1 MRTKPI
7 LWAILVNANFNM
19 ASDAIWLVP
28 SQNSTHYSYI
38 FSPGA
43 CHCETQVSQ
52 YCPKSVASTGELLT
66 GNNGFNVIHKNV
78 SACNFAEIKLKQ
90 PLAIEAQLLFGRF
103 IKALPV
109 YITVGFYKKYFND
122 DNRNSC
128 STSSTALTS
137 TILAG
142 TSTYVLWHQLNF
154 WFRQQENKRK
164 GLIVTADP
172 TRSSYQ
178 AISAAQYTIDLS
190 KLNLGQ
196 IGDLQIYNQHFKQHL
211 AQQNKLAPGKSQK
224 VILYGVSR
232 GAATTLAGF
241 VQLSQEGQ
249 THNIGAVICE
259 APYDSLINLQQSSTG
274 WLRCKLNF
282 LLYSGITRF
291 KADGPSPITMVEKI
305 VDYNVPILLI
315 TSKSDQVVYYTNT
328 VNLYRKLLK
337 QGYTKMHILALE
349 CSAHSKY
356 HLATEKDRYQN
367 FIHAFYRHYNLPYI
381 KAWADLGQPD
391 FIQSQS
397 FLLADH
403 LGIQRQRDD
412 VEVEP
417 YCVETVAMDIPL
429 QL

>member
-1 MRTKPI
+1 MRASFI
-7 LWAILVNANFNM
+7 LWAILVNASFST
-19 ASDAIWLVP
+19 ASAFIWLVP

-43 CHCETQVSQ
+43 CHCETQISQ

-66 GNNGFNVIHKNV
+66 GNNGFNVIHENV

-90 PLAIEAQLLFGRF
+90 PLVIETQLLFERF

-109 YITVGFYKKYFND
+109 YITAGFYKKYFNNND
-122 DNRNSC
+122 GTSC
-128 STSSTALTS
+128 SASSIALTS
-137 TILAG
+137 AILAG

-154 WFRQQENKRK
+154 WFRQQENKRN
-164 GLIVTADP
+164 GLTVTADSV
-172 TRSSYQ
+172 RSSDQ
-178 AISAAQYTIDLS
+178 AISAAQYTIDFS

-196 IGDLQIYNQHFKQHL
+196 AGDLQIYNQHFKQHL

-241 VQLSQEGQ
+241 VQLSYEGQ
-249 THNIGAVICE
+249 AHNIGAVICE
-259 APYDSLINLQQSSTG
+259 APYDSLINLQQSSIG

-282 LLYSGITRF
+282 LLYSGVTEF
-291 KADGPSPITMVEKI
+291 KVDGPSPITMVEEL
-305 VDYNVPILLI
+305 VDHNVPILLI

-337 QGYTKMHILALE
+337 QGYTKVHILALG

-397 FLLADH
+397 LK
-403 LGIQRQRDD
+403 
-412 VEVEP
+412 
-417 YCVETVAMDIPL
+417 
-429 QL
+429 